1 MSTPLAEESA
11 RAGGVAAGDAAE
23 RRNVITFSKGLPG
36 FEACRG
42 FVLSA
47 TPNSDLHCLSSTD
60 GTGASFLAIDP
71 RRALPGYRCQ
81 LSESDRFLLGASEQ
95 DDDRLVWLALLMVEP
110 GGAVTVNLR
119 APIVINPDRMLG
131 QQVIPYQCIYPIR
144 HVLAGVE

>member
-1 MSTPLAEESA
+1 MSTSLAQERA
-11 RAGGVAAGDAAE
+11 RAGGVAGGDAAE
-23 RRNVITFSKGLPG
+23 PKNVITFSKGLPG

-42 FVLSA
+42 FVLST
-47 TPNSDLHCLSSTD
+47 TPNSDLHCLSSLD
-60 GTGASFLAIDP
+60 GTDATFLAIDP

-81 LSESDRFLLGASEQ
+81 LSEADRFLLGASEQ
-95 DDDRLVWLALLMVEP
+95 DDDRLVWLALLTVEP
-110 GGAVTVNLR
+110 GGTISVNLR